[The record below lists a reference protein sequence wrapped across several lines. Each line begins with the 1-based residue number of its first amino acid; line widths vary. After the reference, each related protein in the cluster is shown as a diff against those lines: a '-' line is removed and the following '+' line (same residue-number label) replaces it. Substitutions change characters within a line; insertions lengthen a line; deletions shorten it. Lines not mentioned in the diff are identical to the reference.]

1 MKTAQDI
8 IIKPVITEKSMDGL
22 QVGKYTFKVA
32 KDATKPEIKKAVEKL
47 FGVEVAKVTTM
58 NVNGKMKRLGRYQG
72 MTASWKKAIVT
83 LTEDSK
89 AIEFFEGLYYF
100 PY

>member
-89 AIEFFEGLYYF
+89 AIEFFEGMV
-100 PY
+100 

>member
-8 IIKPVITEKSMDGL
+8 ILKPVITEKSMDGL
-22 QVGKYTFKVA
+22 QAGKYTFKVA

-89 AIEFFEGLYYF
+89 AIEFFEGMY
-100 PY
+100 